1 MKYILQIIIFF
12 IFIHFSFSQNKVRE
26 GKRESFDRFASS
38 FMQNLY
44 SDKDASYNYLKEIE
58 QLSKNDTN
66 SILRLD
72 YLFYKWR
79 YALNY
84 GEIQLSKRTLNN
96 LLFKIRTYSANTKAI
111 YLNDI
116 ASVYADYQMYDLSEQ
131 YFRYVLNLKGLS
143 MPSEEYVTA
152 LNGLSDFLRMKNDM
166 DSAKI
171 VSLKAIELSKQ
182 LNITL
187 LYANSFQKYIN
198 IYFTLLQMDSIDI
211 KIQTYHV
218 KEYFNN
224 YNYESIYY
232 NILAYYY
239 YLKNDLDSAIYYSR
253 LVVKSRI
260 NDNNRVNYYSALN
273 NLGRM
278 FMEHQQYDSAYYY
291 LEAMKDSLERTKT
304 YSIITRNIEFL
315 ENLYKITNDTLKLK
329 EFENYKYHIDSVN
342 KIQIEKI
349 NMITRLYKTSSKLEA
364 SQKKNQD
371 YQFLNTILITLTI
384 LITAFIVFYIYYNV
398 KLKDAVKNQK
408 ILIKDKINTLKELEI
423 EVNNKNKL
431 ISLLSHDLI
440 NPINS
445 SSQLLDLLK
454 NEFYTMDESEKYEII
469 LELSRASINTYDLLK
484 DILNWMKISQH
495 NLYQFNPTEFRI
507 FNLVQNI
514 YEYLHLQL
522 DNKNQILINN
532 INRNHIISADSN
544 LMSTIL
550 RNLISNAS
558 KYSDSH
564 KKITLY
570 SYLTESN
577 YIIVIE
583 DEGIGM
589 KKEQIDALESTSYN
603 SILSFE
609 RVEENSFGYGVVICK
624 DFMHA
629 HNGKLHYE
637 SDGKTGTR
645 AKLIFNKSTLI
656 KDED

>member
-398 KLKDAVKNQK
+398 KLKDAVKNQQ

>member
-278 FMEHQQYDSAYYY
+278 FMEHRQYDSAYYY

-349 NMITRLYKTSSKLEA
+349 NMITRLYKTSA
-364 SQKKNQD
+364 N
-371 YQFLNTILITLTI
+371 
-384 LITAFIVFYIYYNV
+384 
-398 KLKDAVKNQK
+398 
-408 ILIKDKINTLKELEI
+408 
-423 EVNNKNKL
+423 
-431 ISLLSHDLI
+431 
-440 NPINS
+440 
-445 SSQLLDLLK
+445 
-454 NEFYTMDESEKYEII
+454 
-469 LELSRASINTYDLLK
+469 
-484 DILNWMKISQH
+484 
-495 NLYQFNPTEFRI
+495 
-507 FNLVQNI
+507 
-514 YEYLHLQL
+514 
-522 DNKNQILINN
+522 
-532 INRNHIISADSN
+532 
-544 LMSTIL
+544 
-550 RNLISNAS
+550 
-558 KYSDSH
+558 
-564 KKITLY
+564 
-570 SYLTESN
+570 
-577 YIIVIE
+577 
-583 DEGIGM
+583 
-589 KKEQIDALESTSYN
+589 
-603 SILSFE
+603 
-609 RVEENSFGYGVVICK
+609 
-624 DFMHA
+624 
-629 HNGKLHYE
+629 
-637 SDGKTGTR
+637 
-645 AKLIFNKSTLI
+645 
-656 KDED
+656 

>member
-1 MKYILQIIIFF
+1 
-12 IFIHFSFSQNKVRE
+12 
-26 GKRESFDRFASS
+26 
-38 FMQNLY
+38 
-44 SDKDASYNYLKEIE
+44 
-58 QLSKNDTN
+58 
-66 SILRLD
+66 
-72 YLFYKWR
+72 
-79 YALNY
+79 
-84 GEIQLSKRTLNN
+84 
-96 LLFKIRTYSANTKAI
+96 
-111 YLNDI
+111 
-116 ASVYADYQMYDLSEQ
+116 
-131 YFRYVLNLKGLS
+131 
-143 MPSEEYVTA
+143 
-152 LNGLSDFLRMKNDM
+152 
-166 DSAKI
+166 
-171 VSLKAIELSKQ
+171 
-182 LNITL
+182 
-187 LYANSFQKYIN
+187 
-198 IYFTLLQMDSIDI
+198 
-211 KIQTYHV
+211 
-218 KEYFNN
+218 
-224 YNYESIYY
+224 
-232 NILAYYY
+232 
-239 YLKNDLDSAIYYSR
+239 
-253 LVVKSRI
+253 
-260 NDNNRVNYYSALN
+260 
-273 NLGRM
+273 
-278 FMEHQQYDSAYYY
+278 
-291 LEAMKDSLERTKT
+291 
-304 YSIITRNIEFL
+304 
-315 ENLYKITNDTLKLK
+315 
-329 EFENYKYHIDSVN
+329 
-342 KIQIEKI
+342 
-349 NMITRLYKTSSKLEA
+349 
-364 SQKKNQD
+364 
-371 YQFLNTILITLTI
+371 
-384 LITAFIVFYIYYNV
+384 
-398 KLKDAVKNQK
+398 
-408 ILIKDKINTLKELEI
+408 
-423 EVNNKNKL
+423 
-431 ISLLSHDLI
+431 
-440 NPINS
+440 
-445 SSQLLDLLK
+445 
-454 NEFYTMDESEKYEII
+454 MDESEKYEII

>member
-12 IFIHFSFSQNKVRE
+12 IFIHFSFSQSSVKE
-26 GKRESFDRFASS
+26 GKRESFDRFTTS

-58 QLSKNDTN
+58 QISKNDTN

-84 GEIQLSKRTLNN
+84 GEIQLSKKTLNN
-96 LLFKIRTYSANTKAI
+96 LLFKIRTYSDNTQAK

-116 ASVYADYQMYDLSEQ
+116 ASVYSDYQMFDLSEQ

-143 MPSEEYVTA
+143 IPSEEYVTA
-152 LNGLSDFLRMKNDM
+152 LNGVSDFLRMKNDM

-171 VSLKAIELSKQ
+171 VSLKALEMSKK
-182 LNITL
+182 LNITS
-187 LYANSFQKYIN
+187 LYVNAFQKYIN

-211 KIQTYHV
+211 KIQKYHV

-224 YNYESIYY
+224 YHYESIYY

-253 LVVKSRI
+253 LVVKSRA

-278 FMEHQQYDSAYYY
+278 FMEHKQYDSAYYY
-291 LEAMKDSLERTKT
+291 LEAMKDSLARTKT
-304 YSIITRNIEFL
+304 YSIISRNIEFL
-315 ENLYKITNDTLKLK
+315 ENLYKINNDSVKLK
-329 EFENYKYHIDSVN
+329 EFENYKYYIDSVN

-349 NMITRLYKTSSKLEA
+349 NMINRLYKTSNKLEE

-398 KLKDAVKNQK
+398 KLKDAVKNQQ

-445 SSQLLDLLK
+445 SSQLLELLK
-454 NEFYTMDESEKYEII
+454 NEFYSMNDTEKYEII
-469 LELSRASINTYDLLK
+469 LELSRASVNTYDLLK

-495 NLYQFNPTEFRI
+495 NLYKFNPTEFRI